1 MPLMRLIPAC
11 IAISFTLVLPAAAAG
26 HLTVDEV
33 RDMAF
38 AKGVVMIKEI
48 ELDHGVWQVEG
59 RGADGHKIKIEV
71 DAASGEIVK
80 IKRH

>member
-1 MPLMRLIPAC
+1 MRRSLW
-11 IAISFTLVLPAAAAG
+11 LVILSLPALALAAAAGAG

-71 DAASGEIVK
+71 DATSGEIVK

>member
-1 MPLMRLIPAC
+1 MRRSLWLVILSLPAL
-11 IAISFTLVLPAAAAG
+11 AMPAAAGAG

-33 RDMAF
+33 RNMAF

-48 ELDHGVWQVEG
+48 ELDHGFWQVEG